1 MDLQSYIGIYKKIV
15 PEETCKNL
23 VQDSS
28 NFAWRKFE
36 WTSQSQQKITYSNE
50 YSDQVD
56 TCEKLIPKYKFLLN
70 PIIENCVNDYKIR
83 NAPELNNIMG
93 ISEIKLNKYQEGSS
107 LRKHVDHIHSLF
119 DGHRKGIPTFSIVGL
134 LNDDFEG
141 GNFIFWDD
149 HIIPFETGT
158 IIIFPSNFL
167 YPHRVDTIL
176 KGTRHSFVSWVW

>member
-1 MDLQSYIGIYKKIV
+1 
-15 PEETCKNL
+15 
-23 VQDSS
+23 
-28 NFAWRKFE
+28 
-36 WTSQSQQKITYSNE
+36 
-50 YSDQVD
+50 
-56 TCEKLIPKYKFLLN
+56 
-70 PIIENCVNDYKIR
+70 
-83 NAPELNNIMG
+83 MG

-167 YPHRVDTIL
+167 YPHRVDTII
-176 KGTRHSFVSWVW
+176 F